1 MDASTRRMDGVASH
15 ITQPSGRCSDEGV
28 DDLVLD
34 DIDEDVEETDVEGPA
49 EVAVDK
55 ETAGAA

>member
-1 MDASTRRMDGVASH
+1 MDGVASH

-55 ETAGAA
+55 ETADAA